1 MGVTYKINR
10 RGCNCL
16 RLILNEAILHS
27 TAVYAT
33 KRYKWVLCKSPSCL
47 LSWGPKVNHGQLQKF
62 VKLLTLPVVTSLFR
76 RQQSW
81 AQRSRRFCALWY
93 AASWLMASKIKS
105 APDPDDETTGLQI
118 QVFSQLDHSVE
129 LNTSLQGKKCNSS
142 KQLFQTITW
151 TPNKTKIVAS
161 LD

>member
-1 MGVTYKINR
+1 
-10 RGCNCL
+10 
-16 RLILNEAILHS
+16 
-27 TAVYAT
+27 
-33 KRYKWVLCKSPSCL
+33 
-47 LSWGPKVNHGQLQKF
+47 
-62 VKLLTLPVVTSLFR
+62 
-76 RQQSW
+76 
-81 AQRSRRFCALWY
+81 
-93 AASWLMASKIKS
+93 MASKIKS